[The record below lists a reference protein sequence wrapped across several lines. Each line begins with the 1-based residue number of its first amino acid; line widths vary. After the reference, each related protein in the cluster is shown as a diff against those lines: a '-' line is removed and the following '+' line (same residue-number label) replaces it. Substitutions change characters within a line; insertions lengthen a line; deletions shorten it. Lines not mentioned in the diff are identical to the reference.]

1 MNTTLDVLSA
11 LERVEE
17 LNHLCADLRNAYRRS
32 HPDAAE
38 TREER
43 DMRILLQRIQRQH
56 GIQLVAA
63 YAD

>member
-1 MNTTLDVLSA
+1 MNTPLDVLSA

-32 HPDAAE
+32 HPSAPE
-38 TREER
+38 TREEQ
-43 DMRILLQRIQRQH
+43 DMRILLQRVQRQH
-56 GIQLVAA
+56 DIQLVAA